1 MYDNSNIFDL
11 TLSVPADSC
20 SLFNTQYT
28 RKSCNKD
35 PLETNTF
42 FAFDNNLLYY
52 NQQLLSTRHLLDY
65 SKESPETTPRKARVV
80 LPGKDRKSV
89 KFQRHFFVIFFN
101 EKEIEHRLLNNLNQ
115 ISLDLFNVKYK
126 LNSGFDEFFYLCIAL
141 QLTICI
147 NKSIALICD
156 RFVNAGEP
164 GAVIVFPIKI
174 KVVEQIRPEFV
185 AAGSLRC
192 WGGKVN
198 GERKE
203 EVITNI
209 EQGISNVKR
218 REGRSQMTEDRGQM
232 TNIKRE
238 IALLSLRSTLGP
250 RP

>member
-11 TLSVPADSC
+11 TLSIPADSC

-28 RKSCNKD
+28 RKSFYKD
-35 PLETNTF
+35 PLETNSC

-65 SKESPETTPRKARVV
+65 SKESPETTTRKARVV

-89 KFQRHFFVIFFN
+89 KFRRHFFVIFFN

-126 LNSGFDEFFYLCIAL
+126 LNSGFDVIFYLCIAL
-141 QLTICI
+141 QLTIYI

-164 GAVIVFPIKI
+164 AA
-174 KVVEQIRPEFV
+174 VVE
-185 AAGSLRC
+185 SL
-192 WGGKVN
+192 K
-198 GERKE
+198 ERSL
-203 EVITNI
+203 VICH
-209 EQGISNVKR
+209 
-218 REGRSQMTEDRGQM
+218 
-232 TNIKRE
+232 
-238 IALLSLRSTLGP
+238 LSLGGGFGTFILNGCMIAWLLGNFLIINCQFKDLKVRSLVISERG
-250 RP
+250 